1 MLANAPPLN
10 GDMPLN
16 CRLLRN
22 QKVLQGRRWNP
33 RNRKTNGQ
41 LFEHSAIERLPRKRQ
56 HCTGNT
62 AELHFTLSRFLPS
75 FSHLCHCIQACP
87 SICSIT
93 RLWISSL
100 SCRHVIC
107 KEK

>member
-1 MLANAPPLN
+1 MIENPQLEIEH
-10 GDMPLN
+10 MPLN
-16 CRLLRN
+16 CWLLMN
-22 QKVLQGRRWNP
+22 QKVLQGIRCNP
-33 RNRKTNGQ
+33 INRKTSGQ
-41 LFEHSAIERLPRKRQ
+41 LFEHSAIDRLPSKRQ

-62 AELHFTLSRFLPS
+62 AELHFALSRFLPS

-93 RLWISSL
+93 RLWFFSL
-100 SCRHVIC
+100 FCRQVIC